1 MQVLAETVAASPT
14 SPTNLHPV
22 VHNTVIDKQAA
33 DEQGTHSAMQPTNV
47 AAGSGSSL
55 PIEPSVHTV
64 ELGGALSQQGKGIIA
79 LDAALVD
86 TART

>member
-1 MQVLAETVAASPT
+1 MS
-14 SPTNLHPV
+14 NM
-22 VHNTVIDKQAA
+22 D
-33 DEQGTHSAMQPTNV
+33 SAMRPSSV
-47 AAGSGSSL
+47 AAGSGCSL